1 MYWIPCIDDVAA
13 EVAAAGYQQK
23 YGISDISSLLFSLGL
38 EIPLIWE
45 KNAVNPPWGAWRFPA
60 DFRWVLSYFIID
72 SLKWYL
78 SLQKKDIRIRKLPQN

>member
-1 MYWIPCIDDVAA
+1 MYWIQCIDDVAA

-45 KNAVNPPWGAWRFPA
+45 KNAVNPPWGLGGSRQIFGGFSAT
-60 DFRWVLSYFIID
+60 S
-72 SLKWYL
+72 SLIHSNGTYL
-78 SLQKKDIRIRKLPQN
+78 FKTKGH

>member
-1 MYWIPCIDDVAA
+1 MYWIQCIDDVAA

-45 KNAVNPPWGAWRFPA
+45 KKCCKPTVGGLEVPGRFS
-60 DFRWVLSYFIID
+60 VGSQL
-72 SLKWYL
+72 LHH
-78 SLQKKDIRIRKLPQN
+78 